1 MNLIHMYAQYCWTM
15 SQYLYAIGVAWQKF
29 LNEELKIDG

>member
-15 SQYLYAIGVAWQKF
+15 GQYWQELFAAWQKF
-29 LNEELKIDG
+29 LLEEIKNE